1 MAIHDTVFRVT
12 QRIRQRSTERRALYE
27 QHMQEQHRRGVH
39 RGELSCG
46 NLAHGFAACGT
57 EDKHQ
62 LKMMNSANLG
72 IVSSYNDMLS
82 AHQPLGPF
90 PEIIKQ
96 AARDMGST
104 AQFAGG
110 VPAMCDGVTQGQPG
124 MELSLFSRDVI
135 AMATGV
141 ALSHNMF
148 DAALYLGICD
158 KIVPG
163 LFIGAARFGHLPAIF
178 VPGGPMTSGLPNSE
192 KARVR
197 QLYTEGKVS
206 REELLEAE
214 SQSYHG
220 PGTCTFYG
228 TANSNQMMME
238 MMGLHLPGAS
248 FVNPNTSLREA
259 LTRYAAEQAIR
270 NTQPAG
276 NYRPLWRQIDEKAIV
291 NAMVGLLA
299 SGGSTNHTL
308 HLVAMAGAV
317 GLTLTWDDFTEL
329 SAIVPSLTRIYPN
342 GQADVNHFH
351 AAGGMSFLIR
361 ELLNAGLMH
370 ADIPSVFGGDLS
382 DYTKEPFLEDGKLAW
397 REGPSES
404 MDPDVLRPV
413 SNPFSPTGG
422 LAVLDGN
429 LGRGV
434 IKISAVKPE
443 HRLVEAPVRLF
454 SDQSQLK
461 AAFDAGE
468 LNRDVVVVV
477 RFQGP
482 RANGMP
488 ELHQLTPYLGVLQDR
503 GHKVALVT
511 DGRMSGASG
520 KVPAAIH
527 ITPEAVDGGPLARL
541 REGDVIRLDA
551 DKGELMALV
560 DDSEWQSREM
570 ASYDLEDYRYGM
582 GRELFAGFRS
592 LVGGAEQGAATF
604 GGFEAQ
610 DVGLDKPRQQDKH
623 DMQKEDQA

>member
-1 MAIHDTVFRVT
+1 MTIHDRVSEVT
-12 QRIRQRSTERRALYE
+12 QRIRDRSSERRALYE
-27 QHMQEQHRRGVH
+27 RHMQDQHRRGVH

-46 NLAHGFAACGT
+46 NLAHGFAACGSQ
-57 EDKHQ
+57 DKNR
-62 LKMMNSANLG
+62 LKMMSSANLG

-82 AHQPLGPF
+82 AHQPLAPF
-90 PEIIKQ
+90 PDIIKD
-96 AARDMGST
+96 AARAMGST

-135 AMATGV
+135 AMATAV

-197 QLYTEGKVS
+197 QLYTEGKVG
-206 REELLEAE
+206 RDELLEAE
-214 SQSYHG
+214 SQSYHS

-228 TANSNQMMME
+228 TANSNQLMME
-238 MMGLHLPGAS
+238 IMGLHLPGAS
-248 FVNPNTSLREA
+248 FVNPNTPLREA

-270 NTQPAG
+270 NTEPAG
-276 NYRPLWRQIDEKAIV
+276 NYRPFWQQIDEKAIV

-317 GLTLTWDDFTEL
+317 GLTITWDDFTEL
-329 SAIVPSLTRIYPN
+329 SAVVPSLTRIYPN
-342 GQADVNHFH
+342 GQADVNHFQ
-351 AAGGMSFLIR
+351 AAGGMSLLTR
-361 ELLNAGLMH
+361 ELLGAGLIH
-370 ADIPSVFGGDLS
+370 GDIPSVFGGDLS
-382 DYTKEPFLEDGKLAW
+382 DYTKEPFLDDGELVW
-397 REGPSES
+397 REGPTES
-404 MDPDVLRPV
+404 LDPDVLRPV
-413 SNPFSPTGG
+413 ANPFSPTGG
-422 LAVLDGN
+422 LTVLDGN

-443 HRLVEAPVRLF
+443 HRQVEAPVRLF
-454 SDQSQLK
+454 SDQNQLK

-468 LNRDVVVVV
+468 LNKDVVVVV

-488 ELHQLTPYLGVLQDR
+488 ELHKLTPYLGVLQDR
-503 GHKVALVT
+503 GYKVALVT

-541 REGDVIRLDA
+541 KEGDVVRLDA
-551 DKGELMALV
+551 DKGELVALV
-560 DDSEWQSREM
+560 DDAEWQARQL
-570 ASYDLEDYRYGM
+570 ADGDIEDYRYGL

-592 LVGGAEQGAATF
+592 LVGGAEDGAAVF

-610 DVGLDKPRQQDKH
+610 DLGSPEGTRKH
-623 DMQKEDQA
+623 KETQA